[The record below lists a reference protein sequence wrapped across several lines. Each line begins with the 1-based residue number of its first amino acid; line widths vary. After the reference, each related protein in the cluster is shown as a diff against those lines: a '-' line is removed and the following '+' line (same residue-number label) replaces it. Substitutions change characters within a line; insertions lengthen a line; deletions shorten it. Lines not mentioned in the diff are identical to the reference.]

1 MLNKLRRKTM
11 LFWERKYLDFQLP
24 KLIKNLSVYF
34 EQAIYE
40 NKSKKVLISK
50 PIFIVGCHRSGTTIL
65 HEMLAHHPDLAFFT
79 NASSYSPK
87 SPICANLIANIMLGD
102 EKIERFVKDGMQV
115 SCNFP
120 SEGIRLWECYAT
132 DGDTYC
138 LDESYDNPEMEHYLK
153 LTIQKHLRYFDAD
166 RFINKNLDNSARIRY
181 LNKLFPDA
189 YFIHIIR
196 DPRAVCQSL
205 LKFRQAA
212 ANFFGA
218 EHRHATSGVKSR
230 TWSEIRPFW
239 DCDPISSIGLLWRDV
254 IETVEA
260 SRQFIAPEQDL
271 ELRYED
277 FAGNPRTHLE
287 NTVQFCQLSWN
298 KDIERLFTQAAGN
311 VSLCDR
317 NDVWK
322 QRFSPQEIAKLT
334 AIVDSK
340 MHQYGYA
347 LDCPQADCEQ
357 FSSATLKSQ
366 IHEIPK
372 SVATHS

>member
-1 MLNKLRRKTM
+1 MLDKLRRKTM
-11 LFWERKYLDFQLP
+11 LSWERKYLDFQAP
-24 KLIKNLSVYF
+24 RFIKNLSAYF
-34 EQAIYE
+34 EQIAYE
-40 NKSKKVLISK
+40 EKSKQIPITK

-65 HEMLAHHPDLAFFT
+65 YETLAQHPDLAFFT
-79 NASSYSPK
+79 NASSYSPQ
-87 SPICANLIANIMLGD
+87 SPICANWVAKVMLGGA
-102 EKIERFVKDGMQV
+102 KIERFIKDGMQV
-115 SCNFP
+115 SCNSP
-120 SEGIRLWECYAT
+120 GEGIRLWECYST
-132 DGDTYC
+132 NSDSHY
-138 LDESYDNPEMEHYLK
+138 LDENYDNPEMEDYLR
-153 LTIQKHLRYFDAD
+153 LTIQKHLRYFKTA
-166 RFINKNLDNSARIRY
+166 RFINKNPDNSARIRY

-212 ANFFGA
+212 ADFFGA

-239 DCDPISSIGLLWRDV
+239 ECDPISAIALLWRDV

-260 SRQFIAPEQDL
+260 SRQLIAPERYL

-277 FAGNPRTHLE
+277 FADKPLTHLE
-287 NTVQFCQLSWN
+287 NIIRFCQLSWN
-298 KDIERLFTQAAGN
+298 KDIEELFTQVASS

-322 QRFSPQEIAKLT
+322 QCFSPQEIVKLT
-334 AIVDSK
+334 TIVGSK
-340 MHQYGYA
+340 MHQYGYV
-347 LDCPQADCEQ
+347 LDCPQADYEQ

-366 IHEIPK
+366 IHETSK